1 MLGAIG
7 QGLKG
12 ITTGELS
19 SLTAAGLAQFSTAQ
33 IAGMTAAAQ
42 TDIKTIFAAQI
53 GTKNIL
59 AVANANGASN
69 SPLIEEIQ
77 LLRSADPGVVLPG
90 VDTPTGN
97 MLAASALKPLSS
109 LPTSGSGII
118 YDATDNIVRINGSNL
133 TLSGYDLGSATVYV
147 NGSNDTIE
155 DCNFTATS
163 GWYGV
168 QVLSGDNT
176 TVTNNTFN
184 GEGIPAKLAAWITSK
199 GSVTI
204 TGNTFIDTPSDG
216 IDLFGSGVISE
227 NSFLGAGY
235 TSNGTHPDA
244 IWISDNSG
252 PISITD
258 NFIDWATNP
267 NSNSYANDC
276 IRITNELGSV
286 SNVTVT
292 GNFLFG
298 GETSIQAIN
307 PAATTSGATAGLSN
321 ISITKNYM
329 GFAAAW
335 GFYPG
340 STAGVTE
347 TGNVTFDYSNPAY
360 AANAWA
366 AYQAAGLPTKNVL
379 VSTGGS
385 TINASS
391 ETGSTTLYGS
401 AVAHMYGGI
410 GENNFVP
417 NGRNYIF
424 AGGGANIF
432 TYLSPTGDTAQS
444 GIAAIN
450 GFDPAKDVIDLS
462 HIDADLT
469 AAGQQNFTFIGT
481 NAFTGAGAQVNYQ
494 YDPSDN
500 LTTVEATLAGD
511 ATPDWE
517 TTLTGQVTLT
527 AANFALTPAQS
538 TADLAD
544 GTALSITA
552 VRSGNAEEYNYSNVQ
567 GRSYSSYSSVDW
579 NNGVAADDLN
589 LSAASNEVDLFE
601 SGATITRGASAES
614 FAIGAAPIGGSFALG
629 YPPTKRS
636 MRATRAPARRLSTSA
651 PASATRRSMASPR
664 RERTPT
670 RSSCRPRPSLISA
683 PA

>member
-1 MLGAIG
+1 M
-7 QGLKG
+7 
-12 ITTGELS
+12 
-19 SLTAAGLAQFSTAQ
+19 
-33 IAGMTAAAQ
+33 
-42 TDIKTIFAAQI
+42 
-53 GTKNIL
+53 
-59 AVANANGASN
+59 
-69 SPLIEEIQ
+69 
-77 LLRSADPGVVLPG
+77 
-90 VDTPTGN
+90 
-97 MLAASALKPLSS
+97 
-109 LPTSGSGII
+109 
-118 YDATDNIVRINGSNL
+118 
-133 TLSGYDLGSATVYV
+133 
-147 NGSNDTIE
+147 
-155 DCNFTATS
+155 
-163 GWYGV
+163 
-168 QVLSGDNT
+168 
-176 TVTNNTFN
+176 
-184 GEGIPAKLAAWITSK
+184 
-199 GSVTI
+199 
-204 TGNTFIDTPSDG
+204 
-216 IDLFGSGVISE
+216 
-227 NSFLGAGY
+227 
-235 TSNGTHPDA
+235 
-244 IWISDNSG
+244 
-252 PISITD
+252 
-258 NFIDWATNP
+258 
-267 NSNSYANDC
+267 
-276 IRITNELGSV
+276 
-286 SNVTVT
+286 
-292 GNFLFG
+292 
-298 GETSIQAIN
+298 
-307 PAATTSGATAGLSN
+307 SN

-410 GENNFVP
+410 GQNNFVP

-538 TADLAD
+538 TTDLAD
-544 GTALSITA
+544 GAALSITA

-629 YPPTKRS
+629 YHTNETINAS
-636 MRATRAPARRLSTSA
+636 NAGAGAETFHFSAGFGNETIDGFAASGTNADTLVLSTAAFSYLNA
-651 PASATRRSMASPR
+651 GMTQAQDLAAVLSATRSGPNGAIIANSHGDTLTLAGF
-664 RERTPT
+664 TPAM
-670 RSSCRPRPSLISA
+670 LAAA
-683 PA
+683 PGAVKFV